1 MHINTRE
8 EMRVYWL
15 SQMKDGRTRFVLQA
29 GILRFGAGMFGMFL
43 VLSILGGRFTI
54 LRSILESI
62 LFAVIFGTIYGLLTW
77 YFIRRRYGLSF

>member
-15 SQMKDGRTRFVLQA
+15 DQMKDGRTRFVLQA

-43 VLSILGGRFTI
+43 VAAILGGRLTI
-54 LRSILESI
+54 LSSIFDSI
-62 LFAVIFGTIYGLLTW
+62 LFAAIGGTIYGLLTW
-77 YFIRRRYGLSF
+77 YFVRRRYGLSF